1 MSIQEQHAAPAATNV
16 SPADAVPQVS
26 APAGVIVIGT
36 LVTGL
41 LFEAWPARVVTYDGA
56 RRLALLGCAAVVAAI
71 AGFGLRAVSLAAES
85 AWTDPAQL
93 WVAVSAL
100 NLISAVIILH
110 AVVWRRWP
118 VPVNES

>member
-1 MSIQEQHAAPAATNV
+1 VLSWVVLHDGFNRT
-16 SPADAVPQVS
+16 VPQVS
-26 APAGVIVIGT
+26 ALAGVIVTGT

-41 LFEAWPARVVTYDGA
+41 LFEAWPARMVTNDGA
-56 RRLALLGCAAVVAAI
+56 RRLALLGCTAVVAAI

-100 NLISAVIILH
+100 NFISAVIILH

-118 VPVNES
+118 VPVDES